1 MLKAA
6 EFSFNENITVVN
18 DAQFQAHYTLY
29 EGYIKSYNEIDGI
42 FKAGNDEPDAANSTY
57 SKFRSLKRGE
67 SYALNAIIL
76 HELYFSNIGGIANE
90 IPACVLKLI
99 DRDFGT
105 FENWKLDFIATAKAS
120 RGWTILAFE
129 QKTQRFVNMSLDTH
143 DMGGIVY
150 SFPLIV
156 LDVYE
161 HAYFMQYGPD
171 KVSYINNF
179 LYNVNWATIKV
190 RAEVFNRLL

>member
-18 DAQFQAHYTLY
+18 DVQFQAHYTLY
-29 EGYIKSYNEIDGI
+29 KGYIKTYNEINGI
-42 FKAGNDEPDAANSTY
+42 FKAGEDESDAANSTY

-67 SYALNAIIL
+67 SYSLNAIIL
-76 HELYFSNIGGIANE
+76 HELYFSNIGGLANH
-90 IPACVLKLI
+90 IPDLVLKLI
-99 DRDFGT
+99 ERDFGRY
-105 FENWKLDFIATAKAS
+105 ENWALDFIATAKAS

-129 QKTQRFVNMSLDTH
+129 QKTRRFMNMSLDTH

-150 SFPLIV
+150 GFPLIV

-171 KVSYINNF
+171 KESYINNF
-179 LYNVNWATIKV
+179 LYNVNWATIKT